1 MLYTTCNKT
10 CIITIPYKHC
20 ITHTLFVGDFTP
32 SSKPPKKKHYMNLQY
47 KYIIST
53 VWISLEFPLNERSFI
68 IGPSLQCLGFQ
79 VITLWPWHCEKKIR
93 LFLSNENWQI
103 PGKLSSI
110 KMLAIGVIL
119 SDIWLFTFNDNTLGQ
134 ERRSKK
140 SV

>member
-32 SSKPPKKKHYMNLQY
+32 SSKPPKKTLHEPTIQIHYKHSLD
-47 KYIIST
+47 KSGISFEWEIIYY
-53 VWISLEFPLNERSFI
+53 WI
-68 IGPSLQCLGFQ
+68 SLQCLGFQ